1 MARRCPTPSPVWSS
15 RTSPPL
21 PPELNQGSDWVVM
34 GRIAA
39 PFGIKGWVKVQP
51 YSEAPDTLMDFES
64 WRVGHGEQQMHYTV
78 ETIQDHGKA
87 LVAKLAGID
96 DRDAAYALRGQEISV
111 AKSALPPPKENEFY
125 WSDLIG
131 LTVVNREGIEL
142 GKIDSL
148 MESGANDLLVVKGAR
163 EHLIPFVAA
172 FVGKVDLA
180 GGTIEVDWGEDY

>member
-1 MARRCPTPSPVWSS
+1 
-15 RTSPPL
+15 
-21 PPELNQGSDWVVM
+21 M
-34 GRIAA
+34 GRVAA
-39 PFGIKGWVKVQP
+39 PFGVKGWLKVQP
-51 YSEAPDTLMDFES
+51 YSEDPDALMDFES
-64 WRVGHGEQQMHYTV
+64 WRVGRGEQHRQYTV
-78 ETIQDHGKA
+78 EAIQDHGAA
-87 LVAKLAGID
+87 LVVKLAGID

-111 AKSALPPPKENEFY
+111 AKRDLPPPEENEFY

-142 GKIDSL
+142 GKVDSL
-148 MESGANDLLVVKGAR
+148 MEGGANDLLVVKGAR

>member
-1 MARRCPTPSPVWSS
+1 
-15 RTSPPL
+15 
-21 PPELNQGSDWVVM
+21 M

-39 PFGIKGWVKVQP
+39 PFGVKGWVKVQP
-51 YSEAPDTLMDFES
+51 YSEDPGALMDLES
-64 WRVGHGEQQMHYTV
+64 WRVGRGEQQKHYSV
-78 ETIQDHGKA
+78 DAIQDHGKA
-87 LVAKLAGID
+87 LVAKLEGID

-111 AKSALPPPKENEFY
+111 AKSELPPPEENEFY

-142 GKIDSL
+142 GRVDSL
-148 MESGANDLLVVKGAR
+148 MESGANDLLVVKGKR

>member
-1 MARRCPTPSPVWSS
+1 
-15 RTSPPL
+15 
-21 PPELNQGSDWVVM
+21 M

-51 YSEAPDTLMDFES
+51 YSEDPGALMDFES
-64 WRVGHGEQQMHYTV
+64 WRVGRGEQHKHYTV
-78 ETIQDHGKA
+78 ETVQDHGKA

-111 AKSALPPPKENEFY
+111 AKRDLPPPEENEFY
-125 WSDLIG
+125 CSDLIG
-131 LTVVNREGIEL
+131 LTVVNRECIEL
-142 GKIDSL
+142 GKVDSL
-148 MESGANDLLVVKGAR
+148 MENGANDLLVVKGTR

>member
-1 MARRCPTPSPVWSS
+1 
-15 RTSPPL
+15 
-21 PPELNQGSDWVVM
+21 LNNDWVVM

-39 PFGIKGWVKVQP
+39 PFGIKGWIKVQP
-51 YSEAPDTLMDFES
+51 YSEGPGTLMDFAS
-64 WRVGHGEQQMHYTV
+64 WRLGRGEQQAHYSV
-78 ETIQDHGKA
+78 EAVQDHGKA

-111 AKSALPPPKENEFY
+111 AKRDLPPPEENEFY

-131 LTVVNREGIEL
+131 LTVVNREGAEL
-142 GKIDSL
+142 GKVDSL
-148 MESGANDLLVVKGAR
+148 MEGGANDLLVVKAAR

>member
-1 MARRCPTPSPVWSS
+1 
-15 RTSPPL
+15 
-21 PPELNQGSDWVVM
+21 M

-39 PFGIKGWVKVQP
+39 PFGIKGWIKVQP
-51 YSEAPDTLMDFES
+51 YSEDPGTLMDFVS
-64 WRVGHGEQQMHYTV
+64 WRVGRGEQQAHYTV
-78 ETIQDHGKA
+78 DIVQNHGKA

-96 DRDAAYALRGQEISV
+96 DRDAADALRGQEISV
-111 AKSALPPPKENEFY
+111 AKRDLPPPEENEFY

-131 LTVVNREGIEL
+131 LTVVNREGAEL
-142 GKIDSL
+142 GKVDSL
-148 MESGANDLLVVKGAR
+148 MEGGANDLLVVKGAR

>member
-1 MARRCPTPSPVWSS
+1 
-15 RTSPPL
+15 
-21 PPELNQGSDWVVM
+21 M

-51 YSEAPDTLMDFES
+51 YSEDPGALTDFAS
-64 WRVGHGEQQMHYTV
+64 WRVGRGEQQAHYSV
-78 ETIQDHGKA
+78 EIVQDHGKA

-111 AKSALPPPKENEFY
+111 AKRDLPPPEENEFY

-131 LTVVNREGIEL
+131 LTVVNREGAEL
-142 GKIDSL
+142 GKVDSL
-148 MESGANDLLVVKGAR
+148 MEGGANDLLVVKGAR

>member
-1 MARRCPTPSPVWSS
+1 
-15 RTSPPL
+15 
-21 PPELNQGSDWVVM
+21 M

-39 PFGIKGWVKVQP
+39 PFGVKGLVKVQP
-51 YSEAPDTLMDFES
+51 FSEDPGTLMDFVS
-64 WRVGHGEQQMHYTV
+64 WRVGRGEQQAHYTV
-78 ETIQDHGKA
+78 ETVQDHGKA

-111 AKSALPPPKENEFY
+111 AKRDLPPPEENEFY

-142 GKIDSL
+142 GKVDSL
-148 MESGANDLLVVKGAR
+148 MEGGANDLLVVKGAR